1 MYCIESQMLETV
13 QYGGP
18 RYYDKTV
25 NIVVDPRGR
34 SGVLF
39 EHTAADGVAA
49 LKFSHELA
57 EAARE
62 VELGSNNNN
71 PSAGSNCKLEFKLT
85 TEEEKMLGEI
95 ENKTK
100 DGEVSSADAKVSMDP
115 DVLALLREQGV
126 TDMFMFASVLLAM
139 ETSSVGS
146 KGCLIVEPCHV
157 GHFHH
162 GRVDPVFPLTEEAKA
177 LVRAVAKGEVNPV
190 GLSELFGQA
199 FLRHKSLIKAAKA
212 GAGVGPHIAAIR
224 SLGGD
229 SIDQILLP

>member
-139 ETSSVGS
+139 ETSGSVGGS
-146 KGCLIVEPCHV
+146 KGRLIVEPCHV
-157 GHFHH
+157 GHFHR

-177 LVRAVAKGEVNPV
+177 LV
-190 GLSELFGQA
+190 Q
-199 FLRHKSLIKAAKA
+199 
-212 GAGVGPHIAAIR
+212 
-224 SLGGD
+224 GGD
-229 SIDQILLP
+229 SIDILDGLNPSLNPSLNHFSIQCLPKCILNLVLNPSLKF